1 MTAFDHLETPLDEQ
15 PLFIIEQPDSD
26 RTSEM
31 DRQARFIA
39 QLRKRNPAIQVIAI
53 PNAAARGQKALN
65 QVRREGAVWGAP
77 DLIVLQD
84 GKAAFIEFKNGT
96 AMPKQHQTDC
106 LNALTRNGFPCG
118 VFRTAEGAIC
128 WLRAQGFEVSAA

>member
-1 MTAFDHLETPLDEQ
+1 MSGFDHLETPLDEA

-26 RTSEM
+26 RFSEL

-39 QLRKRNPAIQVIAI
+39 QLRKRNPSIQVIAI
-53 PNAAARGQKALN
+53 PNAAQRGQKALN

-77 DLIVLQD
+77 DLIVLHR
-84 GKAAFIEFKNGT
+84 GKTAFIEFKNGT

-106 LNALTRNGFPCG
+106 LNALHRNGFPCG
-118 VFRTAEGAIC
+118 VFRTAEAVIV
-128 WLRAQGFEVSAA
+128 WLRAQGFEVGA